1 MSTFDAGR
9 IAQALGGDASAPFA
23 PPPTDA
29 ASVGRALGHVSEQT
43 MLRQEMESLTNGIER
58 RNMRSMQKQSYV
70 CSAACCDDEDS
81 TAQQFQRCM
90 KTCSL
95 PVERANAIFQNEMQR
110 FQNRIQ
116 RCTMDCQDQAQ
127 DEQGRAVDG
136 GVIQANFTACTE
148 RCFAGARSS
157 VPDLGQ
163 RLEMMMAPKT
173 ST

>member
-1 MSTFDAGR
+1 MVWNDG
-9 IAQALGGDASAPFA
+9 
-23 PPPTDA
+23 
-29 ASVGRALGHVSEQT
+29 SVGRALGHVSEQT

-110 FQNRIQ
+110 FSKDVFELPTKRMCDLLKTRGHDLSLICMCSSAH
-116 RCTMDCQDQAQ
+116 CTA
-127 DEQGRAVDG
+127 
-136 GVIQANFTACTE
+136 
-148 RCFAGARSS
+148 
-157 VPDLGQ
+157 
-163 RLEMMMAPKT
+163 KT
-173 ST
+173 